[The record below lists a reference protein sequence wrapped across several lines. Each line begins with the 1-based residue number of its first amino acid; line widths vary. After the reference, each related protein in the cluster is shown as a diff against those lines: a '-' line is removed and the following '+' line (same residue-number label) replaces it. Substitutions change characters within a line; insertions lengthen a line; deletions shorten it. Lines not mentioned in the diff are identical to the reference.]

1 MCKIK
6 ALVLPSAKQLEKVCL
21 PDVRELIDSYFD
33 ACFNLTGTDY
43 TKEEQDALI
52 GDAEV
57 LLTTWGSP
65 VLDAESLAKAPNLK
79 YIGHAAGT
87 VKARLPF
94 EAFGR
99 GVRVFSAA
107 TRIAESVADWC
118 LAAMM
123 SMLRRFPALDASM
136 HRGGE
141 WSGDAELGKELA
153 WTKIG
158 IVSLSSTAR
167 ALLPMLAPFRCDILA
182 FDPYVTDAQAA
193 ELGVRLGTL
202 EDVMARPLVSSHLPK
217 LPATNGMI
225 SREQLARIP
234 DGGIFINSSRSS
246 VLDEGALIDELSS
259 GRISAA
265 LDVYDT
271 EPLPEDN
278 PLRRLPNVLL
288 TPHIAGATAQSYT
301 SLMRCVVENIINA
314 IEGRPVKYEV
324 DPARWEI
331 LA

>member
-1 MCKIK
+1 M
-6 ALVLPSAKQLEKVCL
+6 
-21 PDVRELIDSYFD
+21 
-33 ACFNLTGTDY
+33 
-43 TKEEQDALI
+43 
-52 GDAEV
+52 

-65 VLDAESLAKAPNLK
+65 VLDTESLAKAQVLK
-79 YIGHAAGT
+79 YVGHAAGT
-87 VKARLPF
+87 VKARLPYETF
-94 EAFGR
+94 ER
-99 GVRVFSAA
+99 GIRVFSAA
-107 TRIAESVADWC
+107 PRIAESVADWC
-118 LAAMM
+118 LAAIMA
-123 SMLRRFPALDASM
+123 MLRRFPALDAGM

-141 WSGDAELGKELA
+141 WSGDSELGKELA
-153 WTKIG
+153 GSKIG

-182 FDPYVTDAQAA
+182 FDPYVTAEQAA
-193 ELGVRLGTL
+193 ELGVRLGSL
-202 EDVMARPLVSSHLPK
+202 EEVMSQPIVSSHLPK
-217 LPATNGMI
+217 LTATNGMI

-246 VLDEGALIDELSS
+246 VLDEAALTDELSS

-271 EPLPEDN
+271 EPLPADN
-278 PLRRLPNVLL
+278 PLRKLTNVLL

-314 IEGRPVKYEV
+314 IEGKPVKYEV
-324 DPARWEI
+324 DPSRWEI